1 MKNYQI
7 QIAVG
12 GDTHVTWSN
21 RGTVRGKSMS
31 AMLRRAYYM
40 CFTGNFDAHPQ
51 RENILFHTNTTTCQS
66 YNWSKSIN
74 KQSPPVTGRGNDNG
88 PSPTY

>member
-21 RGTVRGKSMS
+21 RGTIRGKSMS

-51 RENILFHTNTTTCQS
+51 RENILFHNK
-66 YNWSKSIN
+66 YNEMPVLQLVEIN
-74 KQSPPVTGRGNDNG
+74 
-88 PSPTY
+88 